1 MLFIVYFI
9 ILAGYFNIVIALF
22 GAFFFGIIENL
33 WNGETLGTASFTYTI
48 IVYAVHLYKR
58 KFNAK
63 SPAFI
68 FLASM
73 VSISIIEMIQSK
85 SFAISTPFILKAF
98 EVSVLT
104 VLIWVL
110 FYKLWERK
118 YGERK
123 LSV

>member
-1 MLFIVYFI
+1 MILIVYFI

-33 WNGETLGTASFTYTI
+33 WNGETLGTASFTYI
-48 IVYAVHLYKR
+48 VIVYSVHLYKR

-63 SPAFI
+63 SPAFML
-68 FLASM
+68 LAGM
-73 VSISIIEMIQSK
+73 VSIFIIEMIQSK

-110 FYKLWERK
+110 LYKLWERK